1 MGAIPR
7 MWRNQRQRYTLTG
20 QVCRRC
26 GHLSLSPRAV
36 CPQCHPAIVEA
47 DLWLPEIETAS
58 EPVPYAV
65 LLPID
70 AWREE
75 MCVPVPRR
83 QAPDK
88 GRIPEQES

>member
-7 MWRNQRQRYTLTG
+7 IWRNQRQFYTLTG
-20 QVCRRC
+20 QICRRC

-36 CPQCHPAIVEA
+36 CPQCHPAVVEA
-47 DLWLPEIETAS
+47 DLWLPEIETAD
-58 EPVPYAV
+58 EPVSYAV

-75 MCVPVPRR
+75 MAVP
-83 QAPDK
+83 APWRHTPDE
-88 GRIPEQES
+88 GRGPEQES